1 MAPTD
6 ALLSNIHLWTKRTK
20 PVQGFRQRGNIPG
33 ELKGGGGSHEQEY
46 IVLWGKN
53 TKNCDLSQ
61 VSRCLRHLAVYNFG
75 ESQVDNLL
83 RGGEE
88 KLRINS
94 WINELCRLAVNHTF
108 TWVGVICWVHLI
120 PHSLLQ
126 LCGRAG
132 SHCSPAANYWNNYTF
147 LHGDSMTQLPLCTI
161 CSQVVDNSAGE
172 GCERLKQIAC
182 PVWSNSSTWWLCSG
196 GARWRQWLHHSV
208 SLAFECH

>member
-33 ELKGGGGSHEQEY
+33 ELKGGGVTWAGIYCSLRQKHKKLWPLSGEQMLTSPGCLQ
-46 IVLWGKN
+46 LWWEP
-53 TKNCDLSQ
+53 
-61 VSRCLRHLAVYNFG
+61 SRQSF
-75 ESQVDNLL
+75 

-94 WINELCRLAVNHTF
+94 RINELCRLAVNHTF

-132 SHCSPAANYWNNYTF
+132 SHCSPAANYWYNYTF

>member
-1 MAPTD
+1 MHFFQIFTCG
-6 ALLSNIHLWTKRTK
+6 LKEQSLFRVFVRGEIS
-20 PVQGFRQRGNIPG
+20 QGNWR
-33 ELKGGGGSHEQEY
+33 GGGHMSRNILFSEAKTQKTVTSLRWADAY
-46 IVLWGKN
+46 VTWLFTTLVRAKSTIFWG
-53 TKNCDLSQ
+53 
-61 VSRCLRHLAVYNFG
+61 
-75 ESQVDNLL
+75 
-83 RGGEE
+83 GGEE

-94 WINELCRLAVNHTF
+94 RINELCRLAVNHTF